1 MIADHAELLL
11 EMCQEV
17 DATRRHKSLL
27 EIAVAA
33 NKLDI
38 AIKNHTTLLAGGNG
52 AHAGTARAYEQI
64 RTRRH
69 QSAVIK

>member
-1 MIADHAELLL
+1 MIAEHAELLL
-11 EMCQEV
+11 RMCQEV
-17 DATRRHKSLL
+17 DATRQHKSLL

-38 AIKNHTTLLAGGNG
+38 AIKNHTTLRAGGNG
-52 AHAGTARAYEQI
+52 APCGTARAYEQI

-69 QSAVIK
+69 QTAVLK